1 VTENN
6 EVSNEFEDQPD
17 AEPEPS
23 AVHAAVKNAIEHS
36 ATDPRVQQVP
46 LAPCPCGTGEP
57 NLMLDV
63 PQGQKI
69 GRASCSL
76 CGVWGV
82 DFLVPRTQDQNLIGA
97 AASKAWN
104 EAPRG

>member
-1 VTENN
+1 MSEEEAPT
-6 EVSNEFEDQPD
+6 
-17 AEPEPS
+17 AEPSE
-23 AVHAAVKNAIEHS
+23 VHEAVKTAIAEQQPVV
-36 ATDPRVQQVP
+36 AQVQ
-46 LAPCPCGTGEP
+46 LALCPCSDGET

-63 PQGQKI
+63 PQGSKV
-69 GRASCSL
+69 GRASCST

-82 DFLVPRTQDQNLIGA
+82 DFLMPRTQDKDIISA

>member
-1 VTENN
+1 MTENN
-6 EVSNEFEDQPD
+6 EVSNKFED
-17 AEPEPS
+17 EPRPE
-23 AVHAAVKNAIEHS
+23 AVAAAVREALPDFETS
-36 ATDPRVQQVP
+36 ATDPRVQQIP
-46 LAPCPCGTGEP
+46 LLPCPCGSTEA

-63 PQGQKI
+63 PQGQKV
-69 GRASCSL
+69 GRATCSL

-82 DFLVPRTQDQNLIGA
+82 DFLVPRSQDQNLIGA